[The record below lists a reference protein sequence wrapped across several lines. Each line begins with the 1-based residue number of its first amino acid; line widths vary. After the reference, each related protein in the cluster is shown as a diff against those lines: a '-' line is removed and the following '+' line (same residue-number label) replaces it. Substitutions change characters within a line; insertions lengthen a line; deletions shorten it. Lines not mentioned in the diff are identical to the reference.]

1 MLRVPLLRATALI
14 LASAFLNLTEIPGAA
29 ADGPTTDAL
38 LNKLEWR
45 NIGPANMAGRI
56 DDFAVVESDPRIIY
70 AGTASAGIWKT
81 TNNGTTWEPLFE
93 DQPVSSMGDL
103 AVAPSDP
110 SILWAGTGE
119 PANRQSSSWG
129 NGVYKSTDGGRTWN
143 HMGLDDTLHIGR
155 VIIHP
160 RNPDIVY
167 VAAVG
172 HLWGPNEE
180 RGLYKTIDGG
190 KNWTNTKFINEDT
203 GFIDLAM
210 DPESPD
216 ILYAAAY
223 QRRRQAHGFSGGG
236 PHGGLYKT
244 VDGGENWK
252 KLTEGLPDGD
262 IGRIGIDVYRKD
274 PRIVY
279 AVIEN
284 ADGGTFRSEDKG
296 ETWTKMSDTNP
307 RPMYYSQI
315 RIDPQNDQRIWVLGA
330 RMYFSDDGGKSFTT
344 DLVTRIHGD
353 HHAMWIN
360 PANSDHIVL
369 GSDGGI
375 YMSYDRGKTWDYID
389 TMALGQFYE
398 IGYDMEKPYNIYG
411 GLQDNGSWGGPVR
424 TLYQR
429 GITNADWFRV
439 GGGDGFYTRVDPN
452 NPNTVYIESQNGN
465 LGRLNLETTERKSIR
480 PEPNPGERRY
490 RFDWNSPILISPH
503 DSSTLYYGG
512 NHLFT
517 STDRGDNWTAS
528 PDLTKNMDR
537 NEMPIMGVV
546 PDVEKTLSIHDGI
559 STYGQ
564 IITISESPLLKGVL
578 YAGTDDGNLQVSR
591 DGGETWKNVSNSI
604 PGLPDNIYCSRVVA
618 SNHAEGRVYATFDG
632 HRYDDYSVYVYV
644 SEDFGESWSSIVAN
658 LPDGHILNVI
668 REHPR
673 RESLLFA
680 GGEFGAYVSF
690 DRGEEWH
697 RLEGKFPT
705 VPVDDIAIHPRDND
719 LILGTHGRSIWV
731 LDDMGPI
738 EQWSDEVANSE
749 LHLFETRP
757 AVSYR
762 IHNHKGSTGHKRF
775 VAPNPPYGALIT
787 YYLKS
792 EPDESSEVK
801 VTVTDAQGNVVREL
815 TDPPEMGLNRINWDL
830 RHEPPVP
837 LTDPVSSFRGPPPG
851 PLALA
856 GDYTV
861 RVEIGDHQATQTIR
875 VEEDPRIEIS
885 PADRRAQLA
894 ALQRLGRLIA
904 ALDQGHKTAE
914 DLKTQISSLEQ
925 SLGKAEGTPEILS
938 STVEST
944 AEKVE
949 ELEKK
954 LSRTGGQRRILYPQQ
969 RPLWSR
975 LTRLYRALDGYTEAP
990 GASGQRQIDA
1000 LSQELN
1006 DLLGGLN
1013 QVIDEDLANLNRLI
1027 HENNIPR
1034 IQVGRMEAIQ

>member
-1 MLRVPLLRATALI
+1 
-14 LASAFLNLTEIPGAA
+14 
-29 ADGPTTDAL
+29 
-38 LNKLEWR
+38 
-45 NIGPANMAGRI
+45 
-56 DDFAVVESDPRIIY
+56 
-70 AGTASAGIWKT
+70 
-81 TNNGTTWEPLFE
+81 
-93 DQPVSSMGDL
+93 
-103 AVAPSDP
+103 
-110 SILWAGTGE
+110 
-119 PANRQSSSWG
+119 
-129 NGVYKSTDGGRTWN
+129 
-143 HMGLDDTLHIGR
+143 
-155 VIIHP
+155 
-160 RNPDIVY
+160 
-167 VAAVG
+167 
-172 HLWGPNEE
+172 
-180 RGLYKTIDGG
+180 
-190 KNWTNTKFINEDT
+190 
-203 GFIDLAM
+203 
-210 DPESPD
+210 
-216 ILYAAAY
+216 
-223 QRRRQAHGFSGGG
+223 
-236 PHGGLYKT
+236 
-244 VDGGENWK
+244 
-252 KLTEGLPDGD
+252 
-262 IGRIGIDVYRKD
+262 
-274 PRIVY
+274 
-279 AVIEN
+279 
-284 ADGGTFRSEDKG
+284 
-296 ETWTKMSDTNP
+296 MSDTNP

-315 RIDPQNDQRIWVLGA
+315 RIDPQNDQRLWVMGA
-330 RMYFSDDGGKSFTT
+330 RMYFSDDGGRNFVT

-375 YMSYDRGKTWDYID
+375 YLTYDRGKTWDYVD
-389 TMALGQFYE
+389 TIALGQFYE
-398 IGYDMEKPYNIYG
+398 VGYDMEKPYNIYG

-424 TLYQR
+424 TLYQL
-429 GITNADWFRV
+429 GITNADWIRV
-439 GGGDGFYTRVDPN
+439 GGGDGFYTQVDPN
-452 NPNTVYIESQNGN
+452 NRNTVYVESQNGN
-465 LGRLNLETTERKSIR
+465 LGRLNLETTERKNIR
-480 PEPNPGERRY
+480 PEPAPDGRRY

-503 DSSTLYYGG
+503 DSSTIYYGG

-517 STDRGDNWTAS
+517 STDRGDDWTVS

-564 IITISESPLLKGVL
+564 IITISESPLLKGIL

-591 DGGETWKNVSNSI
+591 DGGETWKNVSDAI
-604 PGLPDNIYCSRVVA
+604 PELPDNIYCSRVVA

-632 HRYDDYSVYVYV
+632 HRYDDYSVYVYA
-644 SEDFGESWSSIVAN
+644 SEDFGESWSSIVSN
-658 LPDGHILNVI
+658 LPDGHTLNVI

-680 GGEFGAYVSF
+680 GGELGVYASF
-690 DRGEEWH
+690 DRGKEWH
-697 RLEGKFPT
+697 RLEGQFPT

-738 EQWSDEVANSE
+738 EQWSNEVENAE
-749 LHLFETRP
+749 LHLFTSRP

-775 VAPNPPYGALIT
+775 VAPNPPYGALIH
-787 YYLKS
+787 YYVKS
-792 EPDESSEVK
+792 EPEEESEVK
-801 VTVTDAQGNVVREL
+801 ITISDAQGNVVREL

-830 RHEPPVP
+830 RHEPPIP
-837 LTDPVSSFRGPPPG
+837 LTGPVSSFSGPPLG

-861 RVEIGDHQATQTIR
+861 KVEIGDHQATQTIR
-875 VEEDPRIEIS
+875 VEEDPRIQIS
-885 PADRRAQLA
+885 AADRRAHLA

-904 ALDQGHKTAE
+904 ALDQGHTTAE
-914 DLKTQISSLEQ
+914 DLKTQISDLKQSLE
-925 SLGKAEGTPEILS
+925 KAEATPE
-938 STVEST
+938 TVTSALEST

-954 LSRTGGQRRILYPQQ
+954 LSRTGGERKILYPQQ

-990 GASGQRQIDA
+990 GAGRQRQIDA

-1034 IQVGRMEAIQ
+1034 IQVGRMESIQ